1 MIEEAAI
8 IFLGALVGAST
19 VYLVLY
25 RRGRDANALQQL
37 QQQLDRQ
44 LGHLAEQVNLRLREN
59 VDAVN
64 ESKSFLAHRVSA
76 TEQAARDVS
85 ASLGKLAETT
95 AAMQRTNEEIAA
107 FQNMLRSPKVRGSF
121 GEVLLANVL
130 SDVLPADRYELQYT
144 FRATQEVADAV
155 IRLQDGYC
163 VAVDA
168 KFPLAN
174 YERMG
179 AAEHEAE
186 KNAARKEFMRDVK
199 KHIAAIGSKYI
210 IPQEKTLEYAFMYIP
225 LEGVYYEIM
234 IHDKEGESL
243 WHYCLQHKVLPV
255 SPNSFLAYLQTVLI
269 GLRGLRIQ
277 EQAKEILE
285 ALGQM
290 RRDFSKFGEQFNMI
304 GTHLANAKNRYDDS
318 ARQLGRMAGRL
329 DHLDSGPSA
338 VALPEK
344 EVNTETANEAPA

>member
-1 MIEEAAI
+1 MAEEILLLAGGLL
-8 IFLGALVGAST
+8 LGGGVA
-19 VYLVLY
+19 YLLLR
-25 RRGRDANALQQL
+25 RRGGDADATLHRLHQQMNER
-37 QQQLDRQ
+37 LDQ
-44 LGHLAEQVNLRLREN
+44 VAQQVNLRLREN

-85 ASLGKLAETT
+85 THLGKLSEATV
-95 AAMQRTNEEIAA
+95 AMQRTNEEIAS
-107 FQNMLRSPKVRGSF
+107 FQKMLRSPKVRGSF

-130 SDVLPADRYELQYT
+130 ADVLPADRYELQYT

-155 IRLQDGYC
+155 IYLQDGYC
-163 VAVDA
+163 VAIDA

-174 YERMG
+174 YERLH
-179 AAEHEAE
+179 AAVDEEG
-186 KNAARKEFMRDVK
+186 KSAARREFLRDVK

-210 IPQEKTLEYAFMYIP
+210 VPQEKTLEYAFMYIP

-243 WHYCLQHKVLPV
+243 WQYCLTHKVLPV

-269 GLRGLRIQ
+269 GLRGMRIQ
-277 EQAKEILE
+277 QQAKEILE
-285 ALGQM
+285 TLGQM
-290 RRDFSKFGEQFNMI
+290 RRDFTKFGEQFSMV

-318 ARQLGRMAGRL
+318 ARQLDRMGTRL
-329 DHLDSGPSA
+329 EHIDATAPTA
-338 VALPEK
+338 ALPPSGED
-344 EVNTETANEAPA
+344 ET